1 MVCDKRA
8 YQSRAARKLY
18 REVPMLKGMIAL
30 LTVLFVAG
38 SSPAHAQDTSGP
50 RLSQT
55 DMNVV
60 TDARLGIVKAV
71 LQLTPEQ
78 AKYWP
83 PVEEAVR
90 ARAEA
95 RYRRI
100 AAIDE
105 RLSQKRDVDP
115 VELLRG
121 RADAL
126 SQRAAGLK
134 KLADAWEPLY
144 KSLNPDQKER
154 MRALAL
160 RVVSQLRDAVDAR
173 RMAIYDEDED
183 DDEH

>member
-1 MVCDKRA
+1 
-8 YQSRAARKLY
+8 
-18 REVPMLKGMIAL
+18 MLKGMIAL

-38 SSPAHAQDTSGP
+38 CSPAHAQDTSGP

-83 PVEEAVR
+83 AVEEAVR

-160 RVVSQLRDAVDAR
+160 HVLGQLRDAVDTR
-173 RMAIYDEDED
+173 RMAIYDEN

>member
-1 MVCDKRA
+1 
-8 YQSRAARKLY
+8 
-18 REVPMLKGMIAL
+18 MLKGIIAL
-30 LTVLFVAG
+30 LTVLFVTG
-38 SSPAHAQDTSGP
+38 SSLTHAQDASGP

-83 PVEEAVR
+83 AVEEAVR

-160 RVVSQLRDAVDAR
+160 RVVAQLKDAVDAR
-173 RMAIYDEDED
+173 RMAIYDED

>member
-1 MVCDKRA
+1 
-8 YQSRAARKLY
+8 
-18 REVPMLKGMIAL
+18 MLKGMIAL

-126 SQRAAGLK
+126 
-134 KLADAWEPLY
+134 
-144 KSLNPDQKER
+144 
-154 MRALAL
+154 
-160 RVVSQLRDAVDAR
+160 
-173 RMAIYDEDED
+173 
-183 DDEH
+183 